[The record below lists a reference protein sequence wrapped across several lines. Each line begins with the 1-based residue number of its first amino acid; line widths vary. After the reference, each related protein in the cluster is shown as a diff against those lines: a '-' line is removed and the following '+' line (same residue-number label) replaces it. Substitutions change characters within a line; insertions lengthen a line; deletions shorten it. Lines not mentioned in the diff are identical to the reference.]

1 MMLGRGV
8 RGVCGSCLRPRQGVL
23 APDVDSKGLPLTE
36 PLPYIKIGTERMKKI
51 TTKKKKKK
59 RRRKRRTNTKAGRC
73 KTEGEATG
81 GRDKSQEEREG
92 KRESLDTHS

>member
-59 RRRKRRTNTKAGRC
+59 RKEEVNAGQTQRQAGVKQKEKRQ
-73 KTEGEATG
+73 EGETSH
-81 GRDKSQEEREG
+81 KKKEKEKERV
-92 KRESLDTHS
+92 